1 MLERTTIKDARESP
15 RGNAVPCK
23 NPQEAFLEMPP
34 QPASRAKSPFPAAAV
49 APAAAGSGSMT
60 ADAARRCQFQV
71 LSSAK
76 SREESDKTINDDER
90 MRKAHGRNEQP
101 QT

>member
-1 MLERTTIKDARESP
+1 MLEHTTIEDARESP

-23 NPQEAFLEMPP
+23 NPQGSFQEMPP

-76 SREESDKTINDDER
+76 SREESEKL
-90 MRKAHGRNEQP
+90 
-101 QT
+101 